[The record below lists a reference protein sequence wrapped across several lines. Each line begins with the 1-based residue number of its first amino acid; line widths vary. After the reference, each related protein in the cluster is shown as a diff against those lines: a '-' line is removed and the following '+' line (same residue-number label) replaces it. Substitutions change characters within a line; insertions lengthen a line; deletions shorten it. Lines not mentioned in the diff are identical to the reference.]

1 MVRLTHASAIAQVE
15 AFLRD
20 RPTAASFC
28 ARTTARDPVTAKVPH
43 EGVREAFQARF
54 GGRPVC
60 PRPRSLDRVSP
71 DAIRDAAV
79 DFFLLPWYPDVRG
92 VARQPL
98 LDWRHG
104 ASPPVDSG
112 WAGLIL
118 LRRSGGTEW
127 SSFALMAQQ
136 RPHKEGSQCA
146 PACCSGVSW
155 RRR

>member
-43 EGVREAFQARF
+43 EHP
-54 GGRPVC
+54 GGLPG
-60 PRPRSLDRVSP
+60 
-71 DAIRDAAV
+71 AIRRPPRVPAAAQSRPGEPGCHPGCSRR
-79 DFFLLPWYPDVRG
+79 FLPVAWYPDVRG

-136 RPHKEGSQCA
+136 RPHTE
-146 PACCSGVSW
+146 
-155 RRR
+155 